1 MYKEGLGRKSSKARY
16 LAGYLILK
24 LFCRVILF
32 LPAIRWCTNIV
43 RQARARS
50 HTITI
55 PALRVRAAGVGLT
68 GVCRHGAGR
77 PCCNNNLAAAAE
89 WIAGITG
96 STLAD
101 RVVVHYLTTGIV
113 STGTWRGMQ
122 VLGEILKCG
131 VGI

>member
-1 MYKEGLGRKSSKARY
+1 MGKNIYLLSNLYISNIYIKKGWARY
-16 LAGYLILK
+16 PSGYRILK
-24 LFCRVILF
+24 LFCRIILF
-32 LPAIRWCTNIV
+32 LPAIRWCTNIIG
-43 RQARARS
+43 QARARS

-55 PALRVRAAGVGLT
+55 PALRVRPAGVGLT
-68 GVCRHGAGR
+68 GVSRHGAGR

-113 STGTWRGMQ
+113 STGT
-122 VLGEILKCG
+122 
-131 VGI
+131 